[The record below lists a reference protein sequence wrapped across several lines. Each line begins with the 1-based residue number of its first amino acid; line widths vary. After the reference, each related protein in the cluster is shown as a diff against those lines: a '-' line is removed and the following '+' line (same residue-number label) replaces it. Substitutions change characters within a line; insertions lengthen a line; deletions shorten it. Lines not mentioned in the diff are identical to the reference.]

1 MGSKVY
7 FAPARDGWDYA
18 SQAAGQRI
26 LAEILGCGQLHVDAV
41 AQIGLDGKQY
51 DLVEVCD

>member
-51 DLVEVCD
+51 DLVGV